1 MTEDDIDY
9 VLTWLRNYITLYII
23 HGENEA
29 YAMVDKLG
37 EVLRNEDERSIDVE
51 SLKKEIVEAVFRG
64 ELTGEEM
71 QKIFRFIYRLEKK
84 DATKGVL

>member
-37 EVLRNEDERSIDVE
+37 EVLRNEDER
-51 SLKKEIVEAVFRG
+51 KKYRRRIAKERNRG
-64 ELTGEEM
+64 SGL
-71 QKIFRFIYRLEKK
+71 
-84 DATKGVL
+84 